1 VRPPAIP
8 QRKLSYLAA
17 SQSGTVVLGRVENE
31 DRLWRGTKDRYAIIV
46 PRQGCSEYLYRGG
59 TYQQGPGRLRL
70 LQPGEFYRDLRHHG
84 LQTFDAVVMEIDE
97 VDAARAALGRAR
109 GVPLDRPDIEASD
122 PRAAALLTLHAHLTG
137 AAAAGGLAED
147 CAVAEAASALTLLGA
162 STSAPPAGRE
172 RSAVRRARAYL
183 LERLA
188 ERVRLDELADHVG
201 LDKYHLIRAFR
212 AEVGVPPYEFL
223 THARIQRARELLNRG
238 VSVTRAAATLG
249 YYDQSQM
256 HRHFLRLV
264 GLPPGRYAATRTRP
278 PKTPP
283 APRCF
288 GTRD

>member
-1 VRPPAIP
+1 
-8 QRKLSYLAA
+8 
-17 SQSGTVVLGRVENE
+17 
-31 DRLWRGTKDRYAIIV
+31 V
-46 PRQGCSEYLYRGG
+46 PI
-59 TYQQGPGRLRL
+59 
-70 LQPGEFYRDLRHHG
+70 
-84 LQTFDAVVMEIDE
+84 A
-97 VDAARAALGRAR
+97 
-109 GVPLDRPDIEASD
+109 RPDIEASD

-147 CAVAEAASALTLLGA
+147 CAVAEAGSALALFGA

-188 ERVRLDELADHVG
+188 ERVRLDDLADHVG

-238 VSVTRAAATLG
+238 VSATRAAATLG

-264 GLPPGRYAATRTRP
+264 GLTPGRYAATRTRP
-278 PKTPP
+278 PKTPS

-288 GTRD
+288 GTQD